1 MDRQLTEL
9 RRYID
14 AYTLAKNEREG
25 ERKGGRGARIWE
37 LNETLRHR
45 RNRRGAKLFSPL
57 AGRERR
63 GVVGKYLDRSERE
76 RWKDTR
82 SACQKERT
90 KEGKRSESSTM

>member
-1 MDRQLTEL
+1 MYRVLHRMDRQLTEL

-57 AGRERR
+57 AGRE
-63 GVVGKYLDRSERE
+63 GWLESIWTGKEDKLWIVE
-76 RWKDTR
+76 
-82 SACQKERT
+82 
-90 KEGKRSESSTM
+90 